1 VAFRDTLEYS
11 NFEDIP
17 SYEDL
22 QYELR
27 SRETYGLFGLFGFLP
42 MITMPLKLAQNNS
55 LEKMQDDAFKQR
67 QMDTIF
73 SQKFLNDYQKWALKR
88 ADSIGVFNDY

>member
-1 VAFRDTLEYS
+1 
-11 NFEDIP
+11 
-17 SYEDL
+17 
-22 QYELR
+22 
-27 SRETYGLFGLFGFLP
+27 
-42 MITMPLKLAQNNS
+42 MITMPLELAQNNS

-67 QMDTIF
+67 QMDAIF